1 MARSTS
7 DSSMVSSLGD
17 FADETECLV
26 RAEQKTCKRR
36 ASCQALPTARDLDHP
51 AFQCIRNVQPEGQT
65 VVTLSKLVTPAA
77 MRQCLQFAYTGC
89 VDRSALNLRVSDLN
103 IYLEFFI
110 HHSFTIT
117 IKSWIKIV
125 T

>member
-36 ASCQALPTARDLDHP
+36 ASCQALPSARDLDHP
-51 AFQCIRNVQPEGQT
+51 AFTFIRTVQPEGQT
-65 VVTLSKLVTPAA
+65 VVTLSKLVTAAA
-77 MRQCLQFAYTGC
+77 MRQCLQFIYTGT
-89 VDRSALNLRVSDLN
+89 VDRSVLNLRVCEYFLLN
-103 IYLEFFI
+103 
-110 HHSFTIT
+110 T
-117 IKSWIKIV
+117 
-125 T
+125 